1 MEITKLPAPD
11 SGASGV
17 TPDVGPAEQGAK
29 APPNLIATADRLDI
43 RPLDVSAAL
52 QILIAEVRASLE
64 SQTLPA
70 ADTGIFAPAAAVD
83 NPLQAALAL
92 VEIILQAQPE
102 EAGIEQWDTAL
113 TRMEMQLHT
122 GLERAVDTV
131 ASWRDISAPVVQT
144 VNQTRALVLAL
155 LDEGPQN
162 PLWLRPEWAGL
173 APRFD
178 RFWRRR
184 RRARRGLTDPDTS
197 RGFDNHEHQ
206 P

>member
-17 TPDVGPAEQGAK
+17 GLAPAELGAK
-29 APPNLIATADRLDI
+29 APPNLLATADRLDI

-52 QILIAEVRASLE
+52 QILITEVRASLE
-64 SQTLPA
+64 SQALLA
-70 ADTGIFAPAAAVD
+70 ADTGMQAPGAVLD
-83 NPLQAALAL
+83 NPLQAALAT

-102 EAGIEQWDTAL
+102 EAGNVQWDTAL

-122 GLERAVDTV
+122 GLERAVDAV
-131 ASWRDISAPVVQT
+131 ASWRDISAPVLQT

-155 LDEGPQN
+155 LDVGPQH

-184 RRARRGLTDPDTS
+184 RRARRRLTDPDPS
-197 RGFDNHEHQ
+197 RGFDNHERQ